1 MSSRTTV
8 DALTAQTESVIGRFN
23 GAFARQDAGAVMS
36 LMTED
41 CVFENTFPAPD
52 GERCVGARAVHEF
65 WSQFFASTPSARF
78 EAEETLVFGDR
89 AVVRWVFHWDNDG
102 VAGHVRGIDL
112 FRVQDDKV
120 AEKLSY
126 VKG

>member
-1 MSSRTTV
+1 MSVHSDERAV
-8 DALTAQTESVIGRFN
+8 SAETASVLARFN
-23 GAFARQDAGAVMS
+23 DAFGRGDTDEVMS

-41 CVFENTFPAPD
+41 CVFENTLPAPD
-52 GERCVGARAVHEF
+52 GERHVGARDVREF

-78 EAEETLVFGDR
+78 EAEETIVLGDR
-89 AVVRWVFHWDNDG
+89 AVVRWVFHWENDG

-112 FRVQDDKV
+112 FKIRDGKV

>member
-1 MSSRTTV
+1 MNV
-8 DALTAQTESVIGRFN
+8 GDELALSVETESVLTRFN
-23 GAFARQDAGAVMS
+23 DAFARQDADAVMN
-36 LMTED
+36 LMTDD

-52 GERCVGARAVHEF
+52 GERHVGARNVGEF
-65 WSQFFASTPSARF
+65 WRRFFASTPSARF
-78 EAEETLVFGDR
+78 EAEETLVLGDR
-89 AVVRWVFHWDNDG
+89 AVVRWVFHWEDGG

-112 FRVQDDKV
+112 FRMRDGKV

>member
-1 MSSRTTV
+1 MSGHV
-8 DALTAQTESVIGRFN
+8 AEGIVTAETEDVLGRFN
-23 GAFARQDAGAVMS
+23 DAFGRQDADAVMS

-52 GERCVGARAVHEF
+52 GERYVGVRQVGEF
-65 WSQFFASTPSARF
+65 WSGFFASTPSARF
-78 EAEETLVFGDR
+78 EAEETLVLGDR
-89 AVVRWVFHWDNDG
+89 AVVRWVFHWENDG

-112 FRVQDDKV
+112 FRVRNGKV

>member
-1 MSSRTTV
+1 MSIRSQ
-8 DALTAQTESVIGRFN
+8 DPALSAETEAVIARFN
-23 GAFARQDAGAVMS
+23 DAFGRHDADAVMS
-36 LMTED
+36 LMTDD

-52 GERCVGARAVHEF
+52 GERHVGAQEVGEF
-65 WSQFFASTPSARF
+65 WRQFFASTPSARF
-78 EAEETLVFGDR
+78 EAEETVALGDR
-89 AVVRWVFHWDNDG
+89 AVVRWIFHWENDG

-112 FRVQDDKV
+112 FRVRNGKV

>member
-1 MSSRTTV
+1 MSIHSDERAV
-8 DALTAQTESVIGRFN
+8 SAETASVLARFN
-23 GAFARQDAGAVMS
+23 DAFGRGDTATVMR

-52 GERCVGARAVHEF
+52 GERHVGARDVREF
-65 WSQFFASTPSARF
+65 WSRFFASTPSARF
-78 EAEETLVFGDR
+78 EAEETIVFGDR
-89 AVVRWVFHWDNDG
+89 AVVRWVFHWETDG

-112 FRVQDDKV
+112 FKIRDGKV